1 MMIKRKH
8 NWITLCLFNL
18 ALVAMLGAVLR
29 SKILFSIPW
38 LDFKYILN
46 AHSHFA
52 FGGWITLCLLT
63 LFTYELLPEKFSSQR
78 KYNCLL
84 GSIFLS
90 AAGMLVSFPFQGYGF
105 WSISFSTLFI
115 FATYAFSWFFIR
127 DLRRSGVPGY
137 IFQLAVIALLA
148 LCISSVGPFTLAY
161 MLATHSANLL
171 LYKDSIYT
179 YLHLQYNGFFT
190 LAIFAIWFGR
200 ISHSWTGKT
209 RQQAARFAGLLS
221 VSVLP
226 TLFLSYLWHYPNI
239 LIRSIAV
246 SGCMLLV
253 ACLNYF
259 IPVFKTAWAGL
270 RFGSKPLR
278 ILTGLAMTAFF
289 AKTLMQAGI
298 VYPALGALIFDNRP
312 VIIGY
317 LHLVMLG
324 FVTLFL
330 LAHLFLNGYF
340 SPASKPTIWGIIL
353 FTAAVMIN
361 ELLLMT
367 QGLAAML
374 SASCSFFP
382 LWLWLTALLLFGGA
396 LVIALG
402 AVDYRRSLRRELS
415 TETTKSLT

>member
-1 MMIKRKH
+1 MIKRKN
-8 NWITLCLFNL
+8 NWITLCLANL
-18 ALVAMLGAVLR
+18 TLVALLGAVLR
-29 SKILFSIPW
+29 SKILFSIPF

-63 LFTYELLPEKFSSQR
+63 LFTYELLPKKFSGQR
-78 KYNCLL
+78 KYNYLL
-84 GSIFLS
+84 GGVFIT
-90 AAGMLVSFPFQGYGF
+90 AAGMLFSFPFQGYGF

-127 DLRRSGVPGY
+127 DLRRSGVPKY
-137 IFQLAVIALLA
+137 IFLLAVVSLA
-148 LCISSVGPFTLAY
+148 SLCLSSVGPFTLAY
-161 MLATHSANLL
+161 MLATHSVNLL

-190 LAIFAIWFGR
+190 LAVFAIWFGK
-200 ISHSWTGKT
+200 IGHSWTGIT
-209 RQQAARFAGLLS
+209 RQQASRFAGLLS

-226 TLFLSYLWHYPNI
+226 TLFLSYLWHYPNV
-239 LIRSIAV
+239 LIRSIAG
-246 SGCMLLV
+246 SGCILLLL
-253 ACLNYF
+253 CLYYF
-259 IPVFKTAWAGL
+259 IPVFKAAWKGL
-270 RFGSKPLR
+270 RSGSKPLR
-278 ILTGLAMTAFF
+278 ILTGLTMIAFV

-298 VYPALGALIFDNRP
+298 VFPALGALIFDNRP

-340 SPASKPTIWGIIL
+340 SPQNETTLWGIAI
-353 FTAAVMIN
+353 FTTAVLVN

-374 SASCSFFP
+374 SVSWSSFP
-382 LWLWLTALLLFGGA
+382 LWLWVTALFLFGGA
-396 LVIALG
+396 LLTALG
-402 AVDYRRSLRRELS
+402 AVKYRRSVRRQIY
-415 TETTKSLT
+415 T

>member
-1 MMIKRKH
+1 MMKNRKF
-8 NWITLCLFNL
+8 NWITLCLSNL
-18 ALVAMLGAVLR
+18 TLVALLGAVLR
-29 SKILFSIPW
+29 SKILFSIPF

-63 LFTYELLPEKFSSQR
+63 LFTYELLPEKFSGQR
-78 KYNCLL
+78 KYNYLL
-84 GSIFLS
+84 GGVFIT
-90 AAGMLVSFPFQGYGF
+90 AAGMLFSFPFQGYGF

-127 DLRRSGVPGY
+127 DLRKSGVPAY
-137 IFQLAVIALLA
+137 IFQMAAVSLAS
-148 LCISSVGPFTLAY
+148 LCLSSVGPFTLAY
-161 MLATHSANLL
+161 MLATHSVNLL

-190 LAIFAIWFGR
+190 LAVFAIWFRKVG
-200 ISHSWTGKT
+200 HSWTGIT
-209 RQQAARFAGLLS
+209 LQRAVRFAGLLS

-239 LIRSIAV
+239 LIRSIAG
-246 SGCMLLV
+246 SGCILLLL
-253 ACLNYF
+253 CLYYF
-259 IPVFKTAWAGL
+259 IPVFKAAWKGL
-270 RFGSKPLR
+270 RSGSKPLQ
-278 ILTGLAMTAFF
+278 ILTSLAMIAFI

-298 VYPALGALIFDNRP
+298 VFPALGALIFDNRP

-330 LAHLFLNGYF
+330 LAHFFLNGYF
-340 SPASKPTIWGIIL
+340 SPQNKATLWGIAI
-353 FTAAVMIN
+353 FTTAVMVN
-361 ELLLMT
+361 ELLLMS

-374 SASCSFFP
+374 SASWPFFP
-382 LWLWLTALLLFGGA
+382 LWLWVTALFLFGGA
-396 LVIALG
+396 LLTALG
-402 AVDYRRSLRRELS
+402 AVKYRRSLRRQIY
-415 TETTKSLT
+415 T